1 MSKIHADRSVCE
13 GIGMCETQ
21 ADEYFMVDDD
31 GFVEVLREDV
41 DEADRAL
48 DAAAVASCPVAAL
61 KLGG

>member
-21 ADEYFMVDDD
+21 ADEYFMVGDD

-48 DAAAVASCPVAAL
+48 VAAAVASCPVAAL
-61 KLGG
+61 RLEG